1 MVAAMWPI
9 LREALA
15 NASPAVRRQ
24 IVGVLTLWLGLVT
37 LQAWDSRN
45 ASGPAGV
52 AEFVS
57 AVLGATGVALLG
69 TAHTLNRTLEESPR
83 LTAADDPGIRR
94 VLITLPGLG
103 FAAGV
108 ALGAAAALMTLR
120 LFLGV
125 ELVLAAVALLAYGA
139 MLIFAARTVNGSA
152 RTLFQYATHH
162 AALAADARRQAADAH
177 LAALQARMN
186 PHFLFNA
193 LNTVAAVVR
202 TNPPAAERV
211 VQNLA
216 DVLRATLRRSTAKAS
231 TVREEV
237 EYVRGYVS
245 LEQERLGDRLRVEW
259 SIAAGVD
266 AWPLPPLV
274 LQPLV
279 ENALTHGIGAKTGGG
294 TIRIEIGADRDRL
307 TIAVEDDGVGFP
319 ASRVERTGLG
329 NLRERLI
336 TTYGDRARL
345 AISSSPS
352 GGARVTV
359 DLPRP

>member
-1 MVAAMWPI
+1 MWPI
-9 LREALA
+9 IRDALTD
-15 NASPAVRRQ
+15 ASPAVRRQ
-24 IVGVLTLWLGLVT
+24 MSGVLFLWLGLLL

-69 TAHTLNRTLEESPR
+69 TAHTLNRTLEVSSR
-83 LTAADDPGIRR
+83 LTASEDPGIRR

-108 ALGAAAALMTLR
+108 SLGAAAALMALR
-120 LFLGV
+120 VFLGV
-125 ELVLAAVALLAYGA
+125 DLLLAAVALLAYGG
-139 MLIFAARTVNGSA
+139 MLVFAARTVNGSA
-152 RTLFQYATHH
+152 QTLFQYATHH
-162 AALAADARRQAADAH
+162 AAAAADARRQAADAH

-202 TNPPAAERV
+202 TDPPAAERV

-237 EYVRGYVS
+237 DYVRRYLA

-259 SIAAGVD
+259 DVGEGVD

-279 ENALTHGIGAKTGGG
+279 ENALTHGLGARTGAG
-294 TIRIEIGADRDRL
+294 TIRIEIGADGDRL

-319 ASRVERTGLG
+319 AARVERTGLG
-329 NLRERLI
+329 NLRERLN
-336 TTYGDRARL
+336 TSYGDRARL
-345 AISSSPS
+345 VISSPPS
-352 GGARVTV
+352 GGARVAV
-359 DLPRP
+359 ELPRP